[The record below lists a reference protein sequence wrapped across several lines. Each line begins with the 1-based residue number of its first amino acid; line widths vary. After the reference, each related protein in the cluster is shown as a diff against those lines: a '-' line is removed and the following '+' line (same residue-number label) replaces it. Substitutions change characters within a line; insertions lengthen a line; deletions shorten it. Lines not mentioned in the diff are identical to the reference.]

1 MIESLD
7 FSKSDGLLPAI
18 VQDYNSSAVL
28 MLGYMNKESLE
39 KTIKDKKVTFWSRS
53 KKRLWQKG
61 ETSGNYLHYVSMAK
75 DCDSD
80 SLLIQAIPEG
90 ATCHTGSYSCFNVQP
105 DNISILRE
113 LEKLINL
120 RAEELPENSYTTKL
134 LEGDVIYVAQKVG
147 EEAVETVVA
156 ALSQE
161 LSNLHEESA
170 DLIYHL
176 LVLLKKRDTNI
187 DAVLKV
193 LAKRR
198 GQNL

>member
-7 FSKSDGLLPAI
+7 FSKGNGLMPVI
-18 VQDYNSSAVL
+18 VQDSETSAVL
-28 MLGYMNKESLE
+28 MLGYMNRESVE
-39 KTIKDKKVTFWSRS
+39 KTIQDKKVTFWSRS

-61 ETSGNYLHYVSMAK
+61 ESSGNYLHYVSMEK

-90 ATCHTGSYSCFNVQP
+90 PTCHTGSYSCFNVQP
-105 DNISILRE
+105 DKLSILRV
-113 LEKLINL
+113 LEILINR
-120 RAEELPENSYTTKL
+120 RAEELPENSYTTTL
-134 LEGDVIYVAQKVG
+134 LKSDISLVAQKVG

-156 ALSQE
+156 GLSQE
-161 LSNLHEESA
+161 TEKLHEEAA

-176 LVLLKKRDTNI
+176 LVLLKKRDTNF
-187 DAVLKV
+187 DAVLDL

-198 GQNL
+198 G

>member
-7 FSKSDGLLPAI
+7 FSKGNGLMPVI
-18 VQDYNSSAVL
+18 VQDSETSAVL
-28 MLGYMNKESLE
+28 MLGYMNKDLVE
-39 KTIKDKKVTFWSRS
+39 KTIQDKKVTFWSRS
-53 KKRLWQKG
+53 KERLWQKG
-61 ETSGNYLHYVSMAK
+61 ESSGNYLHYVSMEK

-90 ATCHTGSYSCFNVQP
+90 PTCHTGSYSCFNVQP
-105 DNISILRE
+105 DKLSILRE
-113 LEKLINL
+113 LEILINR
-120 RAEELPENSYTTKL
+120 RADELPENSYTTTL
-134 LEGDVIYVAQKVG
+134 LKGDISLVAQKVG

-156 ALSQE
+156 GLSQE
-161 LSNLHEESA
+161 TEKLHEESA

-176 LVLLKKRDTNI
+176 LVLLKKRDTNF

-198 GQNL
+198 G

>member
-7 FSKSDGLLPAI
+7 FSKGNGLMPVI
-18 VQDYNSSAVL
+18 VQDSETSAVL
-28 MLGYMNKESLE
+28 MLGYMNRESVE
-39 KTIKDKKVTFWSRS
+39 KTIQDKKVTFWSRS

-61 ETSGNYLHYVSMAK
+61 ESSGNYLHYVSMEK

-90 ATCHTGSYSCFNVQP
+90 PTCHTGSYSCFNVQP
-105 DNISILRE
+105 DKLSILRV
-113 LEKLINL
+113 LEILINR
-120 RAEELPENSYTTKL
+120 RAEELPENSYTTTL
-134 LEGDVIYVAQKVG
+134 LKSDISLVAQKVG

-156 ALSQE
+156 GLSQE
-161 LSNLHEESA
+161 TEKLHEEAA

-176 LVLLKKRDTNI
+176 LVLLKKRDTNF
-187 DAVLKV
+187 DAVLDV

-198 GQNL
+198 G

>member
-7 FSKSDGLLPAI
+7 FSKGNGLMPVI
-18 VQDYNSSAVL
+18 VQDSETSAVL
-28 MLGYMNKESLE
+28 MLGYMNRESVE
-39 KTIKDKKVTFWSRS
+39 KTIQDKKVTFWSRS

-61 ETSGNYLHYVSMAK
+61 ESSGNYLHYVSMEK

-90 ATCHTGSYSCFNVQP
+90 PTCHTGSYSCFNVQP
-105 DNISILRE
+105 DKLSILRV
-113 LEKLINL
+113 LEILINR
-120 RAEELPENSYTTKL
+120 RAEELPENSYTTTL
-134 LEGDVIYVAQKVG
+134 LKSNISLVAQKVG

-156 ALSQE
+156 GLSQE
-161 LSNLHEESA
+161 LTDLHEESA

-176 LVLLKKRDTNI
+176 LVLLKKRDTNL
-187 DAVLKV
+187 DAVLDV

-198 GQNL
+198 G

>member
-7 FSKSDGLLPAI
+7 FSKGNGLMPVI
-18 VQDYNSSAVL
+18 VQDSETSAVL
-28 MLGYMNKESLE
+28 MLGYMNRESVE
-39 KTIKDKKVTFWSRS
+39 KTIQDKKVTFWSRS

-61 ETSGNYLHYVSMAK
+61 ESSGNYLHYVSMEK

-90 ATCHTGSYSCFNVQP
+90 PTCHTGSYSCFNVQP
-105 DNISILRE
+105 DKLSILRE
-113 LEKLINL
+113 LEILINR
-120 RAEELPENSYTTKL
+120 RAEELPEDSYTTTL
-134 LEGDVIYVAQKVG
+134 LKGNISLVAQKVG

-156 ALSQE
+156 GLSQE
-161 LSNLHEESA
+161 TEKLHEEAA

-176 LVLLKKRDTNI
+176 LVLLKKRDTNF
-187 DAVLKV
+187 DAVLDV

-198 GQNL
+198 G

>member
-7 FSKSDGLLPAI
+7 FSKGNGLMPVI
-18 VQDYNSSAVL
+18 VQDSETSAVL
-28 MLGYMNKESLE
+28 MLGYMNGESVE
-39 KTIKDKKVTFWSRS
+39 KTIQDKKVTFWSRS

-61 ETSGNYLHYVSMAK
+61 ESSGNYLHYVSMEK

-90 ATCHTGSYSCFNVQP
+90 PTCHTGSYSCFNVQP
-105 DNISILRE
+105 DKLSILRV
-113 LEKLINL
+113 LEILINH
-120 RAEELPENSYTTKL
+120 RAEELPENSYTTTL
-134 LEGDVIYVAQKVG
+134 LKSNISLVAQKVG

-156 ALSQE
+156 GLSQE
-161 LSNLHEESA
+161 LTDLHEESA

-176 LVLLKKRDTNI
+176 LVLLKKRDTNF
-187 DAVLKV
+187 DAVLDV

-198 GQNL
+198 G